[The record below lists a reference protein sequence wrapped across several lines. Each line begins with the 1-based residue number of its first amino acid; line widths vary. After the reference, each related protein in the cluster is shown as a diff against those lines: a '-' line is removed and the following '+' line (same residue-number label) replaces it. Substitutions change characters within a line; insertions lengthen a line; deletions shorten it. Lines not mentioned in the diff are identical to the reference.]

1 MKNCP
6 TERIRNFVLAGQ
18 AGAGKTSL
26 SDLILFKGGAVSRQG
41 SVDAGTSVSDFRKEE
56 QDRKSSIYSAILNT
70 AWKDG
75 HFFFVDTPGSSDFC
89 GDALNAITASDLL
102 VLVVDAA
109 QGIGPG
115 TIRAWRMARDLH
127 LPRMVFV
134 NGCDKEEADF
144 ERTIDQL
151 KETCIKKASVA
162 LTIPVGE
169 KSKFSAVASVLG
181 SDAASRS
188 PEVEE
193 NHNALVEC
201 IAESDEELMNKFFEE
216 GTLSDEDILHG
227 LRKAVLTENVV
238 PIFAGSVAK
247 NIGVDELLDF
257 ISQYGP
263 APTDPIPVNLASGTV
278 DRAGTTPVGYVFK
291 SVNDTFIGQLTYI
304 RILSGTFK
312 KDMELVNTSNQGTER
327 LGGLLRIQGKNQ
339 EAVDEAG
346 AGEIIAVAKL
356 KNTGMLEILS
366 GGANDIVMAP
376 VDYPQPTTMYSIT
389 AVAKGE
395 DDKLAAALA
404 RLLAEDKTLT
414 MTRNPETHQ
423 TIISGQGD
431 QQINLLVNRMKN
443 DFKVQ
448 VALEPPRVAYRETV
462 RSIGKAEFRH
472 KKQSGGH
479 GQFAEVHMR
488 LEPFQGETAGEEYQF
503 GNEVVGGAIPKNFI
517 PAIEK
522 GVAETR
528 LSGPLS
534 HSKCINFKAVVFF
547 GKYHPVDSSEMAFKI
562 ATRGAFRAAM
572 AQAKP
577 ELLEPIMNLTIEFPD
592 EYMGAIQGD
601 LNTRRGRILG
611 MDRLDGQQVLT
622 AEMPLAEVY
631 KYPSQL
637 RSMTQGRGF
646 FKMKFDRYDPVPSAI
661 AKQIQEAAA
670 KEEEDEE

>member
-1 MKNCP
+1 MKNCS
-6 TERIRNFVLAGQ
+6 TDRIRNFVLAGQ

-56 QDRKSSIYSAILNT
+56 QEKKSSIYSAILNT
-70 AWKDG
+70 PWKDG
-75 HFFFVDTPGSSDFC
+75 HFFFVDTPGATDFC
-89 GDALNAITASDLL
+89 GDALNAISSTDLL
-102 VLVVDAA
+102 VLVVDAS
-109 QGIGPG
+109 QDIGPG
-115 TIRAWRMARDLH
+115 TIRAWREARNLH

-134 NGCDKEEADF
+134 NGCDKDEADF
-144 ERTIDQL
+144 DRTVERL
-151 KETCIKKASVA
+151 KETCIRKACVSVT
-162 LTIPVGE
+162 LPVGE
-169 KSKFSAVASVLG
+169 KSGLKGVVSALSKEGSAALG
-181 SDAASRS
+181 ESGAKSHQD
-188 PEVEE
+188 
-193 NHNALVEC
+193 LIEC
-201 IAESDEELMNKFFEE
+201 VAESDEALMEKFFEE
-216 GTLSDEDILHG
+216 GTLSDEDVLKG
-227 LRKAVLTENVV
+227 LRKAVLQENVV
-238 PIFAGSVAK
+238 PLFAGSVAK
-247 NIGVDELLDF
+247 DIGVAEMLDF
-257 ISQYGP
+257 IAQYGP
-263 APTDPIPVNLASGTV
+263 APTDAIPLNLASGSV
-278 DRAGTTPVGYVFK
+278 DRAGDAPVGYIFK
-291 SVNDTFIGQLTYI
+291 SVNDLFIGQLTYI
-304 RILSGTFK
+304 RVLSGVLR
-312 KDMELVNTSNQGTER
+312 KDMDLVNTSNQGKER

-339 EAVDEAG
+339 ENVDEAG
-346 AGEIIAVAKL
+346 PGEIVAVAKL
-356 KNTGMLEILS
+356 KNSGMLEILS

-376 VDYPQPTTMYSIT
+376 VDYPQPTTIYAI
-389 AVAKGE
+389 AAANKGE

-404 RLLAEDKTLT
+404 RLLAEDKTLK
-414 MTRNPETHQ
+414 MVRDAETHQ
-423 TIISGQGD
+423 TVIYGMGD

-448 VALEPPRVAYRETV
+448 VNLESPKVAYRETV
-462 RSIGKAEFRH
+462 RGIGKAEFRH

-488 LEPFQGETAGEEYQF
+488 LEPFQGTAEEEYQF

-577 ELLEPIMNLTIEFPD
+577 ELLEPIMRLTIEFPD

-611 MDRLDGQQVLT
+611 MDRQDGQQILT

-637 RSMTQGRGF
+637 RSMTQGRGGF
-646 FKMKFDRYDPVPSAI
+646 SMEFDRYDPVPSAL